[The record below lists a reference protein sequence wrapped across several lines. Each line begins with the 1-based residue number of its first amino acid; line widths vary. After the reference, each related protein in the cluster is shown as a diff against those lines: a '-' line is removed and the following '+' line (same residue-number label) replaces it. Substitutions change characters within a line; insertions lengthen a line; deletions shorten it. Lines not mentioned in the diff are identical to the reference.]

1 MKLMKFPKQFI
12 AILSAILLMIACS
25 KSSNSSSN
33 PTPTDLT
40 KATANVQYDKS
51 NFGLYKGVFVGSTG
65 IVIISVNNDNTI
77 SALLKVDGT
86 SFIFTSSQTFQP
98 NTASIINFINGAN
111 SFTFSIAADGSNPTV
126 SNLTFSGHP
135 KAAIA
140 IVKQTSTVSID
151 CYEGTYT
158 SPGEHGT
165 FNFVISA
172 DKLVGTAI
180 DSQAQFNYSTVGTV
194 SGNAVTGI
202 ILPFTNNATFSG
214 TISGNTISGTTIT
227 PFDKGTFQG
236 VKTL

>member
-1 MKLMKFPKQFI
+1 MKTQN
-12 AILSAILLMIACS
+12 ILFSFLVASLFFLACS
-25 KSSNSSSN
+25 KNSNSTNSS
-33 PTPTDLT
+33 TPTDLT
-40 KATANVQYDKS
+40 KATPVAQYDKS

-65 IVIISVNNDNTI
+65 IVVISVNNDNSI

-86 SFIFTSSQTFQP
+86 NFTFTSSQTFQP
-98 NTASIINFINGAN
+98 NTASIINFVNGAN

-126 SNLTFSGHP
+126 SNLIFSGHP

-140 IVKQTSTVSID
+140 ILKQTSTVSID

-180 DSQAQFNYSTVGTV
+180 DSQAQFNYTTIGTV
-194 SGNAVTGI
+194 TGNTVTGV

-214 TISGNTISGTTIT
+214 TISGNTISGTTVT